1 MFNRFGVLAEVFIDQ
16 GTKFQRDLQYLCEK
30 ILIDLWTNSQDHPGV
45 DGLVEQ
51 MVQMVK
57 QGLRKYGL

>member
-30 ILIDLWTNSQDHPGV
+30 ILIDLWTNSQDHPRV